1 MLRKISFFKFLNY
14 FIKHPSKFRALNFTL
29 YRLLGYSVFN
39 KNSPHQRVAIKA
51 FENLKSHLT
60 SLDVHLENKIWID
73 GDKFSIADITWMTL
87 LHRLDEVNLI
97 GLFTKKLS
105 NLKDY
110 YSRLKNR
117 KSFSSCIIEFS
128 SEAIDSGTKNLRED
142 IQKVSNL
149 KQLYN
154 NFETNPLP

>member
-1 MLRKISFFKFLNY
+1 M
-14 FIKHPSKFRALNFTL
+14 
-29 YRLLGYSVFN
+29 
-39 KNSPHQRVAIKA
+39 
-51 FENLKSHLT
+51 T

-87 LHRLDEVNLI
+87 LHRLDEVNLVK
-97 GLFTKKLS
+97 LFTEKLN
-105 NLKDY
+105 NLRNY

-117 KSFSSCIIEFS
+117 ESFSSCIIEFS
-128 SEAIDSGTKNLRED
+128 SETIDSGTKNLKED

-149 KQLYN
+149 RQLDN

>member
-1 MLRKISFFKFLNY
+1 M
-14 FIKHPSKFRALNFTL
+14 
-29 YRLLGYSVFN
+29 GYSVFN

-51 FENLKSHLT
+51 FENLKLHLT

-87 LHRLDEVNLI
+87 LHRLDEVNLVD
-97 GLFTKKLS
+97 LFTKKLS
-105 NLKDY
+105 NLRDY

-117 KSFSSCIIEFS
+117 ESFSSCIIEFS
-128 SEAIDSGTKNLRED
+128 SETIDFGVQNLRED

-154 NFETNPLP
+154 NFESSPLP